1 MQVRIAQF
9 TYPTSKFCGK
19 WYAYIGN
26 QFQATYFNKES
37 CKFESCMQDD
47 GYVQSAGF
55 LAHLVKK
62 AYPDAT
68 ITIEPTKVK

>member
-1 MQVRIAQF
+1 
-9 TYPTSKFCGK
+9 
-19 WYAYIGN
+19 
-26 QFQATYFNKES
+26 
-37 CKFESCMQDD
+37 MQDD